1 MADGSN
7 LKAKIGMDTGDFEKG
22 AKRVTKAAQ
31 SMGKDIGTSLTDV
44 GNALGVDV
52 GILGDLSKRIG
63 DATTLFKNMGS
74 AGGSAAGALTRA
86 MTSLGGAIA
95 GLGLTAAIA
104 AFRELNN
111 QAANFE
117 QRLQGV
123 NLAASAKA
131 YRDAY
136 SQTLYDASGAGNFWA
151 NFKERSKNYFATNM
165 AQIGTLFTTNAGDR
179 AQAVSNAERAAQLAS
194 DMVEYKRQERTLGTE
209 IQRINNQILSAQ
221 NTFRDAQASVT
232 ERKQAEATITELV
245 NQKYAKQIA
254 LQQSMLANVRERNSL
269 TTSTEAE
276 LDEEAN
282 LERGIL
288 ALEGQR
294 QQELNSML
302 RTSNSIANA
311 GSKQA
316 SAAKETQQATELTLA
331 AATQMVERQREL
343 QAIQDQ
349 NNAMMAAARF
359 SLDGGLAGGPGI
371 QPGQAQRMTVPA
383 LVRPVVDPQE
393 WIDVS
398 EELKGI
404 IEDALGSIGD
414 SIGQLMGDLATG
426 GDAWGNFTNNA
437 IQAFGEMATTVGK
450 IAVSTGLATLGIK
463 AALESLNPYVAI
475 AAGTAL
481 IALGAAVRAGMA
493 NAASGS
499 YSTSVASS
507 AYSSSGTFGQSS
519 FGREMEVKVTGTL
532 TANGSKLVAVLNN
545 EKNRTDYT
553 T

>member
-1 MADGSN
+1 MADKKLKTVVTADTSN
-7 LKAKIGMDTGDFEKG
+7 FKKGMRESKEALKDFQKQGE
-22 AKRVTKAAQ
+22 
-31 SMGKDIGTSLTDV
+31 
-44 GNALGVDV
+44 
-52 GILGDLSKRIG
+52 
-63 DATTLFKNMGS
+63 
-74 AGGSAAGALTRA
+74 GALTGIGSLFEGMNDSFGGLTKNIKNTSALFDKWFRDSSGGMSQMRA
-86 MTSLGGAIA
+86 AIA
-95 GLGLTAAIA
+95 GVGSALAGLGITAVIA
-104 AFRELNN
+104 ALQELNRE
-111 QAANFE
+111 AANFE

-123 NLAASAKA
+123 NLKAAAQA
-131 YRDAY
+131 ARDTYRQA
-136 SQTLYDASGAGNFWA
+136 LYDQTGRGEAAAMTKEYWQTRMSMGWSNLTTGASKA
-151 NFKERSKNYFATNM
+151 ERDEAMQK
-165 AQIGTLFTTNAGDR
+165 
-179 AQAVSNAERAAQLAS
+179 AERAAQLARERVDLQRELDKS
-194 DMVEYKRQERTLGTE
+194 VVSQAKMQARINELSNIARDNSKTEAERTDAKERATTLIN
-209 IQRINNQILSAQ
+209 IQY
-221 NTFRDAQASVT
+221 D
-232 ERKQAEATITELV
+232 
-245 NQKYAKQIA
+245 KQIA
-254 LQQSMLANVRERNSL
+254 LQQKMADNWRETNTLVASTDEEMKAQYASEAAVASLEASRQSQLRGLIRIGNSL
-269 TTSTEAE
+269 ERSSTQQATT
-276 LDEEAN
+276 
-282 LERGIL
+282 
-288 ALEGQR
+288 
-294 QQELNSML
+294 
-302 RTSNSIANA
+302 
-311 GSKQA
+311 
-316 SAAKETQQATELTLA
+316 AKETQEATELTLE
-331 AATQMVERQREL
+331 AATKLVEKQREL
-343 QAIQDQ
+343 KAIQDQ

>member
-63 DATTLFKNMGS
+63 DATTLFKGMAS
-74 AGGSAAGALTRA
+74 AGGNAASSLTKA
-86 MTSLGGAIA
+86 MTGLGGAIA
-95 GLGLTAAIA
+95 GLGLTAAIL
-104 AFRELNN
+104 AFRELNSE
-111 QAANFE
+111 AANFE

-123 NLAASAKA
+123 NLAAAAKA
-131 YRDAY
+131 ARDVY
-136 SQTLYDASGAGNFWA
+136 KQSLYDQTGRGEDFAMTKEYWQTRLSMGWQNMLTGAD
-151 NFKERSKNYFATNM
+151 
-165 AQIGTLFTTNAGDR
+165 AQQR
-179 AQAVSNAERAAQLAS
+179 QQALQAAERAAALAS
-194 DMVEYKRQERTLGTE
+194 ERVD
-209 IQRINNQILSAQ
+209 IQRELDKFVKQEAILQAQINTLRNDASDKTLS
-221 NTFRDAQASVT
+221 DADRAKAKT
-232 ERKQAEATITELV
+232 QAENTINVLY
-245 NQKYAKQIA
+245 NQRIA
-254 LQQSMLANVRERNSL
+254 LQQRLADNLRETNGIVSSTDQEMREQYNAEAAVYSLEAARQSQLRSFVRLGNQLASSS
-269 TTSTEAE
+269 TT
-276 LDEEAN
+276 
-282 LERGIL
+282 
-288 ALEGQR
+288 
-294 QQELNSML
+294 
-302 RTSNSIANA
+302 
-311 GSKQA
+311 QA
-316 SAAKETQQATELTLA
+316 SAAKETQEATELTLA
-331 AATQMVERQREL
+331 AATQMVEKQREL
-343 QAIQDQ
+343 KAIQDQ

-359 SLDGGLAGGPGI
+359 SLDGALPSGPGI

-404 IEDALGSIGD
+404 IEDALVSIGD

-463 AALESLNPYVAI
+463 AALESLDPYVAI

-545 EKNRTDYT
+545 ERNRTDYT

>member
-44 GNALGVDV
+44 GRAIGADAGLLGE
-52 GILGDLSKRIG
+52 LASRIG
-63 DATTLFKNMGS
+63 NATTLFRGMAS
-74 AGGSAAGALTRA
+74 AGGSAASSLTKA
-86 MTSLGGAIA
+86 MTGLGGAIA
-95 GLGLTAAIA
+95 GLGITAAIV
-104 AFRELNN
+104 AFRELNS

-131 YRDAY
+131 ARETYRQ
-136 SQTLYDASGAGNFWA
+136 SLYDSSGVGEAWA
-151 NFKERSKNYFATNM
+151 NFTEQVKTRFSWGMTNVLTGTFSADKRAAAKKDAEDAARLASQRVDLQRRLDASVESQARFQKEINEQLLIARDRSKSSTERKA
-165 AQIGTLFTTNAGDR
+165 AE
-179 AQAVSNAERAAQLAS
+179 AQAVKLINDKYDEQLSIATALRDNAVAMGEITNNTDQETRDIAQANANILNIEAQRTQELTS
-194 DMVEYKRQERTLGTE
+194 MVRLE
-209 IQRINNQILSAQ
+209 NQI
-221 NTFRDAQASVT
+221 
-232 ERKQAEATITELV
+232 
-245 NQKYAKQIA
+245 
-254 LQQSMLANVRERNSL
+254 
-269 TTSTEAE
+269 TTSK
-276 LDEEAN
+276 
-282 LERGIL
+282 
-288 ALEGQR
+288 
-294 QQELNSML
+294 
-302 RTSNSIANA
+302 TS
-311 GSKQA
+311 QA
-316 SAAKETQQATELTLA
+316 QSAKETQEATEITLA
-331 AATQMVERQREL
+331 AATQMVEKQREL
-343 QAIQDQ
+343 KAIQDQ

-359 SLDGGLAGGPGI
+359 SLDGALPSGPGI

-398 EELKGI
+398 EELKAI
-404 IEDALGSIGD
+404 IEQALFSIGD
-414 SIGQLMGDLATG
+414 SIGQLLGDLATG

-450 IAVSTGLATLGIK
+450 IAVSTGLTTLGIK
-463 AALESLNPYVAI
+463 AALETLNPYVAI

-545 EKNRTDYT
+545 ERNRTDYT

>member
-63 DATTLFKNMGS
+63 DATTLFKGMAS
-74 AGGSAAGALTRA
+74 AGGNAASSLTKA
-86 MTSLGGAIA
+86 MTGLGGAIA
-95 GLGLTAAIA
+95 GLGLTAAIL
-104 AFRELNN
+104 AFRELNSE
-111 QAANFE
+111 AANFE

-123 NLAASAKA
+123 NLAAAAKA
-131 YRDAY
+131 ARDVY
-136 SQTLYDASGAGNFWA
+136 KQSLYDQTGRGEDFAMTKEYWQTRLSMGWQNMLTGAD
-151 NFKERSKNYFATNM
+151 
-165 AQIGTLFTTNAGDR
+165 AQQR
-179 AQAVSNAERAAQLAS
+179 QQALQAAERAAALAS
-194 DMVEYKRQERTLGTE
+194 ERVD
-209 IQRINNQILSAQ
+209 IQRELDKFVKQEAILQAQINTLRNDASDKTLS
-221 NTFRDAQASVT
+221 DADRAKAKT
-232 ERKQAEATITELV
+232 QAENTINVLY
-245 NQKYAKQIA
+245 NQRIA
-254 LQQSMLANVRERNSL
+254 LQQRLADNLRETNGIVSSTDQEMREQYNAEAAVYSLEAARQSQLRSFVRLGNQLASSS
-269 TTSTEAE
+269 TT
-276 LDEEAN
+276 
-282 LERGIL
+282 
-288 ALEGQR
+288 
-294 QQELNSML
+294 
-302 RTSNSIANA
+302 
-311 GSKQA
+311 QA
-316 SAAKETQQATELTLA
+316 SAAKETQEATELTLA
-331 AATQMVERQREL
+331 AATQMVEKQREL
-343 QAIQDQ
+343 KAIQDQ

-359 SLDGGLAGGPGI
+359 SLDGALPSGPGI

-545 EKNRTDYT
+545 ERNRTDYT

>member
-44 GNALGVDV
+44 GRAIGADAGLLGE
-52 GILGDLSKRIG
+52 LASRIG
-63 DATTLFKNMGS
+63 NATTLFRGMAS
-74 AGGSAAGALTRA
+74 AGGSAASSLTKA
-86 MTSLGGAIA
+86 MTGLGGAIA
-95 GLGLTAAIA
+95 GLGITAAIV

-131 YRDAY
+131 ARETYRQ
-136 SQTLYDASGAGNFWA
+136 SLYDSSGAGEAWA
-151 NFKERSKNYFATNM
+151 NFTEQVKTRFSWGMTNVLTGTFSADKRAAAQKDAVDAARLASQRVDLQRRLDASVESQARFQKEINEQLLIARDRSKSSTERKA
-165 AQIGTLFTTNAGDR
+165 AE
-179 AQAVSNAERAAQLAS
+179 AQAVKLINDKYDEQLSIATALRDNAVAMGEITNNTDQETRDIAQANANILNIEAQRTQELTS
-194 DMVEYKRQERTLGTE
+194 MVRLE
-209 IQRINNQILSAQ
+209 NQI
-221 NTFRDAQASVT
+221 
-232 ERKQAEATITELV
+232 
-245 NQKYAKQIA
+245 
-254 LQQSMLANVRERNSL
+254 
-269 TTSTEAE
+269 TTSK
-276 LDEEAN
+276 
-282 LERGIL
+282 
-288 ALEGQR
+288 
-294 QQELNSML
+294 
-302 RTSNSIANA
+302 TS
-311 GSKQA
+311 QA
-316 SAAKETQQATELTLA
+316 QSAKETQEATEITLA
-331 AATQMVERQREL
+331 AATQLGAKQRERK
-343 QAIQDQ
+343 AIQDQ

-359 SLDGGLAGGPGI
+359 SLDGGLPSGPGI

-545 EKNRTDYT
+545 ERNRTDYT

>member
-63 DATTLFKNMGS
+63 DATTLFKGMAS
-74 AGGSAAGALTRA
+74 AGGNAASSLTKA
-86 MTSLGGAIA
+86 MTGLGGAIA
-95 GLGLTAAIA
+95 GLGLTAAIL
-104 AFRELNN
+104 AFRELNSE
-111 QAANFE
+111 AANFE

-123 NLAASAKA
+123 NLAAAAKA
-131 YRDAY
+131 ARDVY
-136 SQTLYDASGAGNFWA
+136 KQSLYDQTGRGDDFALTKEYWQTRLSMGWQNMLTGAD
-151 NFKERSKNYFATNM
+151 
-165 AQIGTLFTTNAGDR
+165 AQQR
-179 AQAVSNAERAAQLAS
+179 QQAMQAAERAAALAS
-194 DMVEYKRQERTLGTE
+194 ERVD
-209 IQRINNQILSAQ
+209 IQRELDKFVKQEAILQAQINTLRNDASDKTLS
-221 NTFRDAQASVT
+221 DADRAKAKT
-232 ERKQAEATITELV
+232 QAENTINVLY
-245 NQKYAKQIA
+245 NQRIA
-254 LQQSMLANVRERNSL
+254 LQQRLADNLRETNGIVSSTDQEMREQYNAEAAVYSL
-269 TTSTEAE
+269 EAARESQLRSFIRLGNQLASSSTT
-276 LDEEAN
+276 
-282 LERGIL
+282 
-288 ALEGQR
+288 
-294 QQELNSML
+294 
-302 RTSNSIANA
+302 
-311 GSKQA
+311 QA
-316 SAAKETQQATELTLA
+316 SAAKETQEATELTLA
-331 AATQMVERQREL
+331 AATQMVEKQREL
-343 QAIQDQ
+343 KAIQDQ

-359 SLDGGLAGGPGI
+359 SLDGGLPSGPGI

-545 EKNRTDYT
+545 ERNRTDYT

>member
-104 AFRELNN
+104 AFKELNN
-111 QAANFE
+111 QAAYFE

-131 YRDAY
+131 YRETY
-136 SQTLYDASGAGNFWA
+136 RNTLYEASGAGEYWA
-151 NFKERSKNYFATNM
+151 NFWERTKNYFAENA
-165 AQIGTLFTTNAGDR
+165 AQITTLSFGSGRLSEAKTKAK
-179 AQAVSNAERAAQLAS
+179 EAADLAS
-194 DMVEYKRQERTLGTE
+194 DMVDLKRRERDLGIE
-209 IQRINNQILSAQ
+209 IQQINNDILAAQ
-221 NTFRDAQASVT
+221 NTFRDTQASVT
-232 ERKQAEATITELV
+232 ERTAAEATIRQLITD
-245 NQKYAKQIA
+245 KYAKQIA
-254 LQQSMLANVRERNSL
+254 LQQEMLNNVTAYNVLNDSDEASKDKQ
-269 TTSTEAE
+269 AE
-276 LDEEAN
+276 LQKN
-282 LERGIL
+282 IL

-294 QQELNSML
+294 QQELNAML

>member
-63 DATTLFKNMGS
+63 DATTLFKGMAS
-74 AGGSAAGALTRA
+74 AGGNAASSLTKA
-86 MTSLGGAIA
+86 MTGLGGAIA
-95 GLGLTAAIA
+95 GLGLTAAIL
-104 AFRELNN
+104 AFRELNSE
-111 QAANFE
+111 AANFE

-123 NLAASAKA
+123 NLAAAAKA
-131 YRDAY
+131 ARDVY
-136 SQTLYDASGAGNFWA
+136 KQSLYDQTGRGDDFALTKEYWQTRLSMGWQNMLTGAD
-151 NFKERSKNYFATNM
+151 
-165 AQIGTLFTTNAGDR
+165 AQQR
-179 AQAVSNAERAAQLAS
+179 QQAMQAAERAAALAS
-194 DMVEYKRQERTLGTE
+194 ERVD
-209 IQRINNQILSAQ
+209 IQRELDKYVKQEAVLQAQINTLRNDANDKTLS
-221 NTFRDAQASVT
+221 DADRAKAKT
-232 ERKQAEATITELV
+232 QAENTINVLYD
-245 NQKYAKQIA
+245 KRIA
-254 LQQSMLANVRERNSL
+254 LQQRLADNLRETNGLVSSTDQEMREQYNAEASVYTLEAARQSQLRSFVRLGNQLASSS
-269 TTSTEAE
+269 TT
-276 LDEEAN
+276 
-282 LERGIL
+282 
-288 ALEGQR
+288 
-294 QQELNSML
+294 
-302 RTSNSIANA
+302 
-311 GSKQA
+311 QA
-316 SAAKETQQATELTLA
+316 SAAKETQEATELTLA

>member
-63 DATTLFKNMGS
+63 DATTLFKGMAS
-74 AGGSAAGALTRA
+74 AGGNAASSLTKA
-86 MTSLGGAIA
+86 MTGLGGAIA
-95 GLGLTAAIA
+95 GLGLTAAIL
-104 AFRELNN
+104 AFRELNSE
-111 QAANFE
+111 AANFE

-123 NLAASAKA
+123 NLAAAAKA
-131 YRDAY
+131 ARDVY
-136 SQTLYDASGAGNFWA
+136 KQSLYDQTGRGDDFALTKEYWQTRLSMGWQNMLTGAD
-151 NFKERSKNYFATNM
+151 
-165 AQIGTLFTTNAGDR
+165 AQQR
-179 AQAVSNAERAAQLAS
+179 QQAMQAAERAAALAS
-194 DMVEYKRQERTLGTE
+194 ERVD
-209 IQRINNQILSAQ
+209 IQRELDKYVKQEAVLQAQINTLRNDANDKTLS
-221 NTFRDAQASVT
+221 DADRAKAKT
-232 ERKQAEATITELV
+232 QAENTINVLYD
-245 NQKYAKQIA
+245 KRIA
-254 LQQSMLANVRERNSL
+254 LQQRLADNLRETNGLVSSTDQEMREQYNAEASVYTLEAARQSQLRSFVRLGNQLASSS
-269 TTSTEAE
+269 TT
-276 LDEEAN
+276 
-282 LERGIL
+282 
-288 ALEGQR
+288 
-294 QQELNSML
+294 
-302 RTSNSIANA
+302 
-311 GSKQA
+311 QA
-316 SAAKETQQATELTLA
+316 SAAKETQEATELTLA
-331 AATQMVERQREL
+331 AATQMVEKQREL
-343 QAIQDQ
+343 KAIQDQ

-359 SLDGGLAGGPGI
+359 SLDGALPSGPGI